1 MTETVDIVKNYTEA
15 KDAYIDN
22 VKSYIETIL
31 ATNFCKHAQVSVKPN
46 YITAELVNA
55 YIYIDFVDDNNEH
68 IFGSDIN
75 IRYTEKRPVDFE
87 KLEMTVEMD
96 YYAHTV
102 FDYDALEIE
111 RCRAISVLA
120 TCLSVIKTILDKEPK
135 EDFIKASI
143 ALNDFYKQ
151 NKQKEIDMLRS
162 SNGKRNID

>member
-1 MTETVDIVKNYTEA
+1 MTETIDIVKNYTEA

-87 KLEMTVEMD
+87 KLEPIEETLIPLRFIFSFNCWSSSSD
-96 YYAHTV
+96 N
-102 FDYDALEIE
+102 LEIFLPSTPRTSKYFIPNVANTSNCTSIIE
-111 RCRAISVLA
+111 SISSENPLIF
-120 TCLSVIKTILDKEPK
+120 S
-135 EDFIKASI
+135 
-143 ALNDFYKQ
+143 
-151 NKQKEIDMLRS
+151 
-162 SNGKRNID
+162 